1 MRCHLAELL
10 LSSDVAVSPSIIG
23 VVTSRR
29 LSNMVIITIKFMEK
43 SSPPPSNFMEKSSSS
58 PSDSWRN
65 RRRCC
70 QICEG
75 HASSSSDSY
84 SRCLPQ
90 KMQKFV
96 RYQESSRKNW

>member
-1 MRCHLAELL
+1 MTCHPAELL
-10 LSSDVAVSPSIIG
+10 SPSDAAVSPSIIG
-23 VVTSRR
+23 VATSGR
-29 LSNMVIITIKFMEK
+29 LSNMVIIAIGFMEK
-43 SSPPPSNFMEKSSSS
+43 PPLPLSDFVEKLSSSPP
-58 PSDSWRN
+58 DSWRN

-75 HASSSSDSY
+75 HTSSSSDSY